1 MDTEYADYLI
11 SLILASPSASTKTLI
26 TKIIS
31 FYYKE
36 NKTLNQIASEVNRS
50 YNHTFTLKNRGLA
63 IIVRLLRKTGSSDS
77 IDEMGR
83 IITTNNEEDTQMKA
97 HKYWS
102 LGALACMAGC
112 FYTGCKK
119 LMQAHKYFACGSLVC
134 MGMAIY
140 SGHKIVPKKKK
151 AEKPE
156 K

>member
-1 MDTEYADYLI
+1 MTHRKYPESFFKDLTKFAEKDILPKQAQLDTKYADYLI

-77 IDEMGR
+77 IDEMGQ
-83 IITTNNEEDTQMKA
+83 IITTDNEEDTQNE
-97 HKYWS
+97 S
-102 LGALACMAGC
+102 
-112 FYTGCKK
+112 T
-119 LMQAHKYFACGSLVC
+119 
-134 MGMAIY
+134 
-140 SGHKIVPKKKK
+140 
-151 AEKPE
+151 
-156 K
+156 